1 MIQYLFF
8 DCRFMRM
15 VWASAYAAWGIPK
28 PRNISNMFGSWL
40 NRVPK
45 DFQPLVL
52 VGTTTLCWSVWLYR
66 NGVVFDNKQS
76 SFLQVIFSTTHW
88 LSTWAILQRPPSQK
102 VLEEASHFFDSGGQ
116 WFFLPGHIDGGL
128 VIGLTT
134 IGVSGFFT
142 KLF

>member
-45 DFQPLVL
+45 DFKPLVL
-52 VGTTTLCWSVWLYR
+52 VGAAALCWSVWLCR

-76 SFLQVIFSTTHW
+76 SFLQVIF
-88 LSTWAILQRPPSQK
+88 
-102 VLEEASHFFDSGGQ
+102 
-116 WFFLPGHIDGGL
+116 
-128 VIGLTT
+128 LTMH
-134 IGVSGFFT
+134 
-142 KLF
+142 